1 MSEIKTLEIPKWGLS
16 MEEGTIAQWLIQEG
30 TQFSKGQEICEIETT
45 KIVNVLEAPFEST
58 LRKIIAKAGDTL
70 VVGGLIAICA
80 DQHVSDAEIDAFAQS
95 LAGTSVVN
103 ENKSVAGATEKTSE
117 KLSAAQ
123 VETTVSTVTQQNSA
137 PQQTTTPQENNVV
150 NTQKS
155 VAQGG
160 YSIPVTLQGDQQHD
174 EIFATPHALKLAE
187 KHHVNLAK
195 ITGTGRQ
202 GRISVR
208 DIQQAVQAAGGSWPD
223 IHQQT
228 SGKAAKSKADD
239 SQVLATPVARRL
251 AKQWNINLHDC
262 RASGSRGRVCKED
275 VEAVYQ
281 RENPVQTQQCDQ
293 INPTESAKPITIA
306 MNGMRKAIAS
316 RLQEAKRNAP
326 HFRLTVD
333 LNVEAIQA
341 LRQQINSTVPQVKL
355 SINDMLIKAAA
366 AALMKVPQVNV
377 QYDEKNQ
384 QILQFAQ
391 ADISVAVA
399 IENGLITPIIKAADS
414 KSLAQISNIMR
425 DLATRAK
432 TGKLAPDEFQGGSFS
447 ISNLGMLGIQQF
459 DAIINPPQGAI
470 LALGAA
476 EKRAVIEQDSIVIR
490 QMVTATLS
498 CDHRV
503 IDGALGAQFLAAFKQ
518 FVENPALILV

>member
-16 MEEGTIAQWLIQEG
+16 MEEGTIAQWLIEEG
-30 TQFSKGQEICEIETT
+30 TPFSKGQEICEIETT
-45 KIVNVLEAPFEST
+45 KIVNVLEAPFDST

-70 VVGGLIAICA
+70 QVGGLIAICA
-80 DQHVSDAEIDAFAQS
+80 DSQVSDAEIDAFAQS
-95 LAGTSVVN
+95 LTGTSTV
-103 ENKSVAGATEKTSE
+103 SEKQTDTNASERTSE
-117 KLSAAQ
+117 KVSATQ
-123 VETTVSTVTQQNSA
+123 VETTVATVTQQSS
-137 PQQTTTPQENNVV
+137 VV

-155 VAQGG
+155 IAQGG
-160 YSIPVTLQGDQQHD
+160 YSIPAVLQGYQQRD

-187 KHHVNLAK
+187 KHQVNLAK

-202 GRISVR
+202 GRISVH

-223 IHQQT
+223 IRQQV
-228 SGKAAKSKADD
+228 SAKAAKSKADD
-239 SQVLATPVARRL
+239 SLVLATPVARRL
-251 AKQWNINLHDC
+251 AKQWGINLHDC
-262 RASGSRGRVCKED
+262 RASGTRGRVCKED

-293 INPTESAKPITIA
+293 DNITQSAKPTTIV

-341 LRQQINSTVPQVKL
+341 LRQQINNTVPQVKL

-414 KSLAQISNIMR
+414 KSLAQISNAMR

-490 QMVTATLS
+490 QMVTATMS

>member
-45 KIVNVLEAPFEST
+45 KIVNVLEAPFDGL
-58 LRKIIAKAGDTL
+58 LRKIIANDGDTL
-70 VVGGLIAICA
+70 VVGGIIAICA
-80 DQHVSDAEIDAFAQS
+80 DAQVSDAEIEAFAQS
-95 LAGTSVVN
+95 LGGTPAVT
-103 ENKSVAGATEKTSE
+103 ENKAVAAVPEKVDV
-117 KLSAAQ
+117 AQ
-123 VETTVSTVTQQNSA
+123 VETKVQSAPKQNSVGNGSKA
-137 PQQTTTPQENNVV
+137 VTH
-150 NTQKS
+150 
-155 VAQGG
+155 QGG
-160 YSIPVTLQGDQQHD
+160 YSIPAALQGYQQSD
-174 EIFATPHALKLAE
+174 DIFATPHALKLAE
-187 KHHVNLAK
+187 KHNVNLAQ
-195 ITGTGRQ
+195 ITGSGRE
-202 GRISVR
+202 GRISVQ
-208 DIQQAVQAAGGSWPD
+208 DIQAAVQAAGGSWPD
-223 IHQQT
+223 VRHQAST
-228 SGKAAKSKADD
+228 KAAKSKADD
-239 SQVLATPVARRL
+239 SDVLATPVARRL
-251 AKQWNINLHDC
+251 AKQWGINLHDC

-281 RENPVQTQQCDQ
+281 RENPVQAQHTEYTH
-293 INPTESAKPITIA
+293 PTESAKFTTVA
-306 MNGMRKAIAS
+306 MNGMRKAIAA
-316 RLQEAKRNAP
+316 RLQAAKRNAP
-326 HFRLTVD
+326 HFRLTID
-333 LNVEAIQA
+333 LNVESVQA

-366 AALMKVPQVNV
+366 AALIKVPQVNV
-377 QYDEKNQ
+377 QFDEENQ
-384 QILQFAQ
+384 QILQFEQ

-399 IENGLITPIIKAADS
+399 IENGLITPIIKAANR
-414 KSLAQISNIMR
+414 KSLAQISNDMR

-476 EKRAVIEQDSIVIR
+476 EKRAVVENDEIVVR
-490 QMVTATLS
+490 EMVTATLS

-503 IDGALGAQFLAAFKQ
+503 IDGALGAQFLSAFKQ

>member
-45 KIVNVLEAPFEST
+45 KIVNVLEAPFDGL
-58 LRKIIAKAGDTL
+58 LRKIIAKDGDTL
-70 VVGGLIAICA
+70 VVGGVIAICA
-80 DQHVSDAEIDAFAQS
+80 DAQVSDAEVEAFAQS
-95 LAGTSVVN
+95 LGGTPAVT
-103 ENKSVAGATEKTSE
+103 ENKAVAAVPEKVAMAQAETKVQATPK
-117 KLSAAQ
+117 Q
-123 VETTVSTVTQQNSA
+123 NTVSNESKA
-137 PQQTTTPQENNVV
+137 LPHN
-150 NTQKS
+150 
-155 VAQGG
+155 G
-160 YSIPVTLQGDQQHD
+160 YLIPAALQGYQQSND
-174 EIFATPHALKLAE
+174 IFATPHALKLAQ
-187 KHHVNLAK
+187 KYNVNLSQ
-195 ITGTGRQ
+195 ITGSGRE
-202 GRISVR
+202 GRISVQ
-208 DIQQAVQAAGGSWPD
+208 DVQAAVQAAGGSWPD
-223 IHQQT
+223 VRHQAST
-228 SGKAAKSKADD
+228 KAAKSKADD
-239 SQVLATPVARRL
+239 SDVLATPVARRL
-251 AKQWNINLHDC
+251 AKQWGINLHDC

-281 RENPVQTQQCDQ
+281 RENPVQAQHDHVH
-293 INPTESAKPITIA
+293 PTESAKFTTVA

-316 RLQEAKRNAP
+316 RLQAAKRNAP
-326 HFRLTVD
+326 HFRLTID
-333 LNVEAIQA
+333 LNVESVQA

-366 AALMKVPQVNV
+366 AALIKVPQVNV
-377 QYDEKNQ
+377 QFDEENQ
-384 QILQFAQ
+384 QILQFEQ

-399 IENGLITPIIKAADS
+399 IENGLITPIIKAANR
-414 KSLAQISNIMR
+414 KSLAQISNDMR

-476 EKRAVIEQDSIVIR
+476 EKRAVVENDEIVVR
-490 QMVTATLS
+490 EMVTATLS

-503 IDGALGAQFLAAFKQ
+503 IDGALGAQFLSAFKQ

>member
-30 TQFSKGQEICEIETT
+30 AQFSKGQEICEIETT
-45 KIVNVLEAPFEST
+45 KIVNVLEAPFDST

-70 VVGGLIAICA
+70 LVGGLIAICA
-80 DQHVSDAEIDAFAQS
+80 DSQVSDAEIEAFAQS
-95 LAGTSVVN
+95 LTGTSTV
-103 ENKSVAGATEKTSE
+103 SE
-117 KLSAAQ
+117 KQSHTNAPAKTAEEVSATQ
-123 VETTVSTVTQQNSA
+123 VKTKVATATQQHSA

-160 YSIPVTLQGDQQHD
+160 YSIPVVLQGYQQRD

-187 KHHVNLAK
+187 KHQVNLTK

-202 GRISVR
+202 GRISVH

-223 IHQQT
+223 IRQQA
-228 SGKAAKSKADD
+228 SAKAAKSKADD

-251 AKQWNINLHDC
+251 AKQWGINLHDC
-262 RASGSRGRVCKED
+262 RASGTRGRVCKED

-293 INPTESAKPITIA
+293 DNIKQPAKPTTIA

-414 KSLAQISNIMR
+414 KSLAQISNAMR

-432 TGKLAPDEFQGGSFS
+432 TGKLTPDEFQGGSFS

-470 LALGAA
+470 LALGTA
-476 EKRAVIEQDSIVIR
+476 EKRAVIEQDSIMIR

>member
-45 KIVNVLEAPFEST
+45 KIVNVLEAPFDGL
-58 LRKIIAKAGDTL
+58 LRKIIANDGDTL
-70 VVGGLIAICA
+70 VVGGVIAICA
-80 DQHVSDAEIDAFAQS
+80 DAQVSDAEVEAFAQS
-95 LAGTSVVN
+95 LGGTPAVT
-103 ENKSVAGATEKTSE
+103 ENKAVAAVPEKIDV
-117 KLSAAQ
+117 AQ
-123 VETTVSTVTQQNSA
+123 VETKVQAAPKQNSVGNGSKA
-137 PQQTTTPQENNVV
+137 VT
-150 NTQKS
+150 
-155 VAQGG
+155 QGG
-160 YSIPVTLQGDQQHD
+160 YSIPDELQVYQQSD
-174 EIFATPHALKLAE
+174 DIFATPHALKLAE
-187 KHHVNLAK
+187 KHNVNLAQ
-195 ITGTGRQ
+195 ITGSGRE
-202 GRISVR
+202 GRISVQ
-208 DIQQAVQAAGGSWPD
+208 DIQAAVQAAGGSWPD
-223 IHQQT
+223 VRHQAST
-228 SGKAAKSKADD
+228 KAAKSKADD
-239 SQVLATPVARRL
+239 SDVLATPVARRL
-251 AKQWNINLHDC
+251 AKQWGINLHDC

-281 RENPVQTQQCDQ
+281 RENPVQAQHDHAH
-293 INPTESAKPITIA
+293 PAESAKFTTVA

-316 RLQEAKRNAP
+316 RLQAAKRNAP
-326 HFRLTVD
+326 HFRLTID
-333 LNVEAIQA
+333 LNVESVQA

-366 AALMKVPQVNV
+366 AALIKVPQVNV
-377 QYDEKNQ
+377 QFDEENQ
-384 QILQFAQ
+384 QILQFEQ

-399 IENGLITPIIKAADS
+399 IENGLITPIIKAANR
-414 KSLAQISNIMR
+414 KSLAQISNDMR

-476 EKRAVIEQDSIVIR
+476 EKRAVIENDEIVVR
-490 QMVTATLS
+490 EMVTATLS

-503 IDGALGAQFLAAFKQ
+503 IDGALGAQFLSALKQ